1 MTRLNI
7 RPLAWAI
14 GVLVPAVVAGGVVMI
29 LRLSGPD
36 LTGTAQEQVISVDSS
51 TRSALMEAAD
61 HFLETDPARN
71 KGNLLATD
79 KPALHPRMFCHEDL
93 IEVRRKDPQLLL
105 VGLMA
110 WCEELARSGEKLVA
124 GSGYGVPLLLTMQ
137 SVNGG
142 FTVQHVDEPADG
154 DENIPTTRAMFS
166 PEGAPRAIEL
176 AGAES
181 DLEKGIR
188 EEARRTF
195 GLPPDAKALLP

>member
-1 MTRLNI
+1 MTRLSR

-14 GVLVPAVVAGGVVMI
+14 VVLVLAVVAGGIVMI
-29 LRLSGPD
+29 PRLSGPD
-36 LTGTAQEQVISVDSS
+36 LAGTAQEQVISVDSS

-71 KGNLLATD
+71 KGSFLATD

-93 IEVRRKDPQLLL
+93 IEVRRKDPRLL

-110 WCEELARSGEKLVA
+110 WCEELARSGDKLVA

-137 SVNGG
+137 SVNGR
-142 FTVQHVDEPADG
+142 FTVQHVDEPGDG
-154 DENIPTTRAMFS
+154 DANIPTIRAMFS

-176 AGAES
+176 AGAGS
-181 DLEKGIR
+181 DMEKGIR
-188 EEARRTF
+188 QEARRTF
-195 GLPPDAKALLP
+195 GLPPDAKVVLS